1 MVHWQHRVARVSRQL
16 TPCSAAA
23 AGDDSSSS
31 SQQHWKLMYWPATTQ
46 DGKILAGAGRGEY
59 VRVVF
64 EEAGVEYE
72 EVSDP
77 QVLREFFGM
86 DAAATNTSFP
96 LLAPP
101 AIVSPDGSFQMAQT
115 ADIARYLGKKF
126 GLFPPAS
133 NPEQQARADQ
143 ILSTVH
149 EYIAEGRLSFH
160 PVKNTMSYFDQVQEA
175 APYIRA
181 FVTERGPR
189 YLAHFEALLD
199 YASASSSGGEAAQ
212 ERYFVGGAVSVV
224 DLQVWVMLDVTEQQV
239 RHPTHSRRL
248 LATIDLNR
256 I

>member
-1 MVHWQHRVARVSRQL
+1 MQNYYKKKRTHTHTNNTNIIGAPSDVPNQAEKHQSKWHGRSDARTVARTAWRTRRGGGLDDRWRTGSR
-16 TPCSAAA
+16 
-23 AGDDSSSS
+23 
-31 SQQHWKLMYWPATTQ
+31 
-46 DGKILAGAGRGEY
+46 
-59 VRVVF
+59 
-64 EEAGVEYE
+64 
-72 EVSDP
+72 
-77 QVLREFFGM
+77 
-86 DAAATNTSFP
+86 
-96 LLAPP
+96 
-101 AIVSPDGSFQMAQT
+101 
-115 ADIARYLGKKF
+115 
-126 GLFPPAS
+126 
-133 NPEQQARADQ
+133 
-143 ILSTVH
+143 
-149 EYIAEGRLSFH
+149 AEGRLSFH